1 MSCNHTTNIIVAGL
15 GGQGVLKVTDILAEV
30 LFRAGFDVKKS
41 EVHGMSQRGGSV
53 SSEVRFGS
61 NVASPMV
68 PEGECDILAVLD
80 ISQLEV
86 VLKSVR
92 RDGIVITPDDVPSD
106 KLAHPKAL
114 NTMILGAMAAKL
126 PQVEDKA
133 LWIKV
138 VGEAFPEKLRALN
151 IDMFEL
157 GFASQAR

>member
-1 MSCNHTTNIIVAGL
+1 MNTTNIIVAGL

-30 LFRAGFDVKKS
+30 LFRAGYDVKKS

-53 SSEVRFGS
+53 SSEVRFGE

-68 PEGECDILAVLD
+68 PAGECDLLAVLD

-86 VLKSVR
+86 VLGNVR
-92 RDGIVITPDDVPSD
+92 KDGAVVTPDDVPTD

-126 PQVEDKA
+126 PQVKDEA
-133 LWIKV
+133 LWLQV
-138 VGEAFPEKLRALN
+138 VGEAFPEKLRDLN
-151 IDMFEL
+151 VEMFKV
-157 GFASQAR
+157 GFASQKR